1 MKKRIECKILGRV
14 QMVMFRD
21 FTRRKAR
28 SLGIFGSVKNMKD
41 GSVLVI
47 AEGEEEDLKRFIDFL
62 NKGSVLSRVDNV
74 EVSWSESKNKF
85 SNFKI
90 VYKDER

>member
-1 MKKRIECKILGRV
+1 
-14 QMVMFRD
+14 MVMFRD